1 MKQTSRRARKRIWQA
16 ATSPTEVER
25 KPSEHKRDL
34 AVTPAPTVHKTSTE
48 LRITRS
54 ETTTMMRS
62 HYCGQLN
69 ESLEGQEI
77 TLCGWVHRRRDHGG
91 VIFLDIRDRDGLA
104 QVVFDPDRAETF
116 AAADRVRS
124 EYVVKV
130 TGKVRLRPA
139 GAVNA
144 NMASGMIEVLGYEL
158 EVLNEAETPP
168 FPLNEFSDVGEET
181 RLRYRFI
188 DLRRPEMLEKLRL
201 RSRMTTS
208 IRRYLDEN
216 GFLDVETPILTR
228 ATPEGARDYLVPSRT
243 HAGSF
248 FALPQSPQLFKQ
260 LLMVAGFDRYYQI
273 AKCFR
278 DEDLRA
284 DRQPEFTQIDIE
296 TSFLDEK
303 DIMGLTEGMIRT
315 LFKEVLD
322 LEFGEFPHMTFEEA
336 MRRYGSDKPDLRN
349 PLELVDVADQLKDV
363 EFKVFS
369 GPANDPK
376 SRVAALRVPGG
387 ASMPRSKID
396 DYTKFVGIYGARGL
410 AYIKVNE
417 RAKGVEGLQSP
428 IVKNIPEAN
437 LNVILDRVGAVDGD
451 IVFFGADKAKI
462 VSEALGAL
470 RIKVGNDLNLLT
482 CEWAPMWVVDF
493 PMFEENEDGSFS
505 ALHHPFTAPKCS
517 PEELEANPATAL
529 SRAYDMVLNG
539 TELGGGSIRIHRKEM
554 QQAVFRLLGINEAE
568 QEEKFGF
575 LLDALKYG
583 APPHGGLA
591 FGLDRLVMLMT
602 GAQSIREVIA
612 FPKTQSAAC
621 VMTQAPGMVDA
632 KALRE
637 LHIRLREQPKAE

>member
-1 MKQTSRRARKRIWQA
+1 
-16 ATSPTEVER
+16 
-25 KPSEHKRDL
+25 
-34 AVTPAPTVHKTSTE
+34 
-48 LRITRS
+48 
-54 ETTTMMRS
+54 MMRT

-69 ESLEGQEI
+69 ETLADQEI

-91 VIFLDIRDRDGLA
+91 VIFLDIRDREGLA
-104 QVVFDPDRAETF
+104 QVVFDPDREETF
-116 AAADRVRS
+116 AKADRVRS

-130 TGKVRLRPA
+130 TGKVRLRPE
-139 GAVNA
+139 GARNP
-144 NMASGMIEVLGYEL
+144 NMASGAIEVLGYQL
-158 EVLNEAETPP
+158 EVLNQAETPP
-168 FPLNEFSDVGEET
+168 FPLDEYSDVGEET

-188 DLRRPEMLEKLRL
+188 DLRRPEMAAKLKL
-201 RSRMTTS
+201 RSRITS
-208 IRRYLDEN
+208 SVRRYLDDN

-260 LLMVAGFDRYYQI
+260 LLMVSGFDRYYQI

-296 TSFLDEK
+296 TSFLDEQ
-303 DIMGLTEGMIRT
+303 DIIGLTEGMIRK

-322 LEFGEFPHMTFEEA
+322 VELGDFPHMPFSEA
-336 MRRYGSDKPDLRN
+336 MRRYGSDKPDLRI
-349 PLELVDVADQLKDV
+349 PLELVDVEDQLKDV
-363 EFKVFS
+363 DFKVFA

-376 SRVAALRVPGG
+376 CRVAALRVPGG
-387 ASMPRSKID
+387 ASMPRKQID
-396 DYTKFVGIYGARGL
+396 DYTKYVGIYGAKGL

-417 RAKGVEGLQSP
+417 RAAGVEGLQSP
-428 IVKNIPEAN
+428 IVKNIPLDN
-437 LNVILDRVGAVDGD
+437 INVILDRVGAVDGD

-470 RIKVGNDLNLLT
+470 RIKLGHDLNLLT

-493 PMFEENEDGSFS
+493 PMFEENDDGSLS
-505 ALHHPFTAPKCS
+505 ALHHPFTAPQCS
-517 PEELEANPATAL
+517 PEELKANPATAL

-539 TELGGGSIRIHRKEM
+539 TELGGGSIRIHRKDM
-554 QQAVFRLLGINEAE
+554 QQAVFDILGISPEE
-568 QEEKFGF
+568 QQEKFGF

-602 GAQSIREVIA
+602 GASSIREVIA

-621 VMTQAPGMVDA
+621 VMTQAPGLVDN

>member
-1 MKQTSRRARKRIWQA
+1 
-16 ATSPTEVER
+16 
-25 KPSEHKRDL
+25 
-34 AVTPAPTVHKTSTE
+34 
-48 LRITRS
+48 
-54 ETTTMMRS
+54 MMRT

-69 ESLEGQEI
+69 ETLADQEV

-91 VIFLDIRDRDGLA
+91 VIFLDIRDREGLA
-104 QVVFDPDRAETF
+104 QVVFDPDREETF
-116 AAADRVRS
+116 ALADRVRS

-130 TGKVRLRPA
+130 RGKVRLRPA
-139 GAVNA
+139 GAVNP
-144 NMASGMIEVLGYEL
+144 NMASGAIEVLGYEL
-158 EVLNEAETPP
+158 EVLNQAETPP
-168 FPLNEFSDVGEET
+168 FPLDEYSDVGEET

-188 DLRRPEMLEKLRL
+188 DLRRPEMAAKLKL
-201 RSRMTTS
+201 RSRITSS
-208 IRRYLDEN
+208 IRRYLDDN

-243 HAGSF
+243 HPGSF

-260 LLMVAGFDRYYQI
+260 LLMVSGFDRYYQI

-296 TSFLDEK
+296 TSFLDEQ
-303 DIMGLTEGMIRT
+303 DIMGLTEGMIRG

-322 LEFGEFPHMTFEEA
+322 VELGDFPHMSFEEA

-349 PLELVDVADQLKDV
+349 PLELVDVADQLTEVD
-363 EFKVFS
+363 FKVFS
-369 GPANDPK
+369 GPASDPK
-376 SRVAALRVPGG
+376 GRVAALRVPGG
-387 ASMPRSKID
+387 AAMPRKQID
-396 DYTKFVGIYGARGL
+396 DYTKFVGIYGAKGL

-428 IVKNIPEAN
+428 IVKFIPEAN
-437 LNVILDRVGAVDGD
+437 LEIILDRVGAVDGD

-470 RIKVGNDLNLLT
+470 RIRLGHDLELLT
-482 CEWAPMWVVDF
+482 CEWAPLWVVDF
-493 PMFEENEDGSFS
+493 PMFEENDDGSLS
-505 ALHHPFTAPKCS
+505 ALHHPFTAPKCT
-517 PEELEANPATAL
+517 PEELQANPGAAL

-554 QQAVFRLLGINEAE
+554 QQTVFDILGISAE
-568 QEEKFGF
+568 EQQEKFGF

-591 FGLDRLVMLMT
+591 FGLDRLVMLVT

-621 VMTQAPGMVDA
+621 VMTQAPGAVDA

-637 LHIRLREQPKAE
+637 LNIRLREQPKVE

>member
-1 MKQTSRRARKRIWQA
+1 
-16 ATSPTEVER
+16 
-25 KPSEHKRDL
+25 
-34 AVTPAPTVHKTSTE
+34 
-48 LRITRS
+48 
-54 ETTTMMRS
+54 MMRT

-69 ESLEGQEI
+69 ESLAEQEV

-91 VIFLDIRDRDGLA
+91 VIFLDIRDREGLA
-104 QVVFDPDRAETF
+104 QVVFDPDREETF
-116 AAADRVRS
+116 ALADRVRS

-130 TGKVRLRPA
+130 TGKVRARPA
-139 GAVNA
+139 GAVNP
-144 NMASGMIEVLGYEL
+144 NMASGAIEVLGYEL
-158 EVLNEAETPP
+158 EVLNQAETPP
-168 FPLNEFSDVGEET
+168 FPLDEYSDVGEET

-188 DLRRPEMLEKLRL
+188 DLRRPEMAAKLKL
-201 RSRMTTS
+201 RSRITS
-208 IRRYLDEN
+208 SVRRFLDDN

-243 HAGSF
+243 HPGTF

-260 LLMVAGFDRYYQI
+260 LLMVSGFDRYYQI

-296 TSFLDEK
+296 TSFMDEK
-303 DIMGLTEGMIRT
+303 DIVGLTEKMIRQ

-322 LEFGEFPHMTFEEA
+322 VELGDFPHMTFEEA
-336 MRRYGSDKPDLRN
+336 MRRYGSDKPDLRI
-349 PLELVDVADQLKDV
+349 PLELVDVADQLGEVD
-363 EFKVFS
+363 FKVFS

-376 SRVAALRVPGG
+376 GRVAALRVPGG
-387 ASMPRSKID
+387 ASMPRKQID
-396 DYTKFVGIYGARGL
+396 DYTKFVGIYGAKGL

-428 IVKNIPEAN
+428 IVKFIPEAN
-437 LNVILDRVGAVDGD
+437 LEVILDRVGAVDGD

-470 RIKVGNDLNLLT
+470 RIKLGHDLELLT

-493 PMFEENEDGSFS
+493 PMFEENDDGSLS

-517 PEELEANPATAL
+517 PEELAANPATAL

-554 QQAVFRLLGINEAE
+554 QQAVFNILGISAE
-568 QEEKFGF
+568 EQQEKFGF

-591 FGLDRLVMLMT
+591 FGLDRLVMLIT

-621 VMTQAPGMVDA
+621 VMTQAPGAVDS

-637 LHIRLREQPKAE
+637 LHIRLREQPKVE

>member
-1 MKQTSRRARKRIWQA
+1 
-16 ATSPTEVER
+16 
-25 KPSEHKRDL
+25 
-34 AVTPAPTVHKTSTE
+34 
-48 LRITRS
+48 
-54 ETTTMMRS
+54 MMRS

-69 ESLEGQEI
+69 QSLADQEI
-77 TLCGWVHRRRDHGG
+77 TLCGWGHRRRDHGG

-116 AAADRVRS
+116 AKADRVRS

-130 TGKVRLRPA
+130 TGKVRLRPE
-139 GAVNA
+139 GARNA
-144 NMASGMIEVLGYEL
+144 NMASGDIEVLGYEL
-158 EVLNEAETPP
+158 EVLNEADTPP
-168 FPLNEFSDVGEET
+168 FPLNEYSDVGEET

-188 DLRRPEMLEKLRL
+188 DLRRPEMAEKLKL
-201 RSRMTTS
+201 RSQITSS

-243 HAGSF
+243 HPGHF

-260 LLMVAGFDRYYQI
+260 LLMVSGFDRYYQI

-296 TSFLDEK
+296 TSFLDEG
-303 DIMGLTEGMIRT
+303 DIMGLTEGMIRQ
-315 LFKEVLD
+315 LFKQVLD
-322 LEFGEFPHMTFEEA
+322 VDLGDFPHMTFEEA
-336 MRRYGSDKPDLRN
+336 MRRFGSDKPDLRN
-349 PLELVDVADQLKDV
+349 PLELVDVADQLAEV

-369 GPANDPK
+369 GPATDPK
-376 SRVAALRVPGG
+376 GRVAALRVPGG
-387 ASMPRSKID
+387 ASMPRKQID
-396 DYTKFVGIYGARGL
+396 DYTKFVGIYGAKGL

-428 IVKNIPEAN
+428 IVKFIPEAN
-437 LNVILDRVGAVDGD
+437 LEEILNRVGAVDGD

-470 RIKVGNDLNLLT
+470 RIKLGHDLDLLT
-482 CEWAPMWVVDF
+482 CEWAPLWVVDF
-493 PMFEENEDGSFS
+493 PMFEENDDGSLS
-505 ALHHPFTAPKCS
+505 ALHHPFTAPKCT
-517 PEELEANPATAL
+517 PEELQANPSTAL

-554 QQAVFRLLGINEAE
+554 QQAVFNILGISADE
-568 QEEKFGF
+568 QQEKFGF
-575 LLDALKYG
+575 LLDALKFG

-591 FGLDRLVMLMT
+591 FGLDRLVMLVT

-621 VMTQAPGMVDA
+621 VMTQAPGLVDN

-637 LHIRLREQPKAE
+637 LSIRLREQTKVE